1 VALRWRIRHKL
12 LLGLAVVASIIGL
25 LLTGTLLGLAAFNST
40 FKITDSKLIELH
52 DVETLKGAIRGL
64 RPDPNVV
71 HDWTEEDQKRVGEQ
85 IDKVR
90 LALTT
95 FSAHYQETIDR
106 GYGVD
111 RGRHGQTVVGDIQ
124 AKLDAFAQEI
134 AKGPPPTL
142 FRLPEPPTAVS
153 DDYHLRDKVN
163 DLMARAE
170 SLRESVYTDIYER
183 FRAARR
189 EHRHSLIIVITT
201 SVLGVLLMAGLLRF
215 FYTWVFHPIRD
226 LQQGVNRVARGDFSQ
241 PIVLNSQD
249 EMEELAAAFNDMT
262 SRLHAT
268 YRELA
273 QQVNERGKQL
283 VRSERLASLGYLA
296 AGVAH
301 EINNPLASIAFCAE
315 GLERRLSDLLSRVPR
330 EQETIVKYLKMIQE
344 EAFRCKHITQ
354 GLLEFSRVGEGER
367 QPTDLVEVVQSVLDM
382 VQHLRNCQGKRIVF
396 RPAIQPM
403 ALANKQEIK
412 QVVLNIVVN
421 ALDSMGDDGE
431 LTIDLD
437 ENGPSA
443 EMVFSDTGC
452 GMTPEILDKIFEPFF
467 TAKSSGKG
475 TGLGLSI
482 SQRIVS
488 QHGGEIE
495 ASSPGPGHGS
505 TFVVRLPLP
514 TRRADAPTLAKEVA
528 IGHAAA
534 A

>member
-12 LLGLAVVASIIGL
+12 LLGLGVVVGIIAL
-25 LLTGTLLGLAAFNST
+25 LLTGTLQGLAAFTST
-40 FKITDSKLIELH
+40 VRTADSRLVELH
-52 DVETLKGAIRGL
+52 DVDELKRQIDELRFQLDGGSALTDQTEKLSDQIRVVRSCLKNYEDRLRETIGRGFDEDKGEHETLLVKDL
-64 RPDPNVV
+64 RNDLA
-71 HDWTEEDQKRVGEQ
+71 TLETALE
-85 IDKVR
+85 R
-90 LALTT
+90 LRAQPMQ
-95 FSAHYQETIDR
+95 FKF
-106 GYGVD
+106 GVPP
-111 RGRHGQTVVGDIQ
+111 GR
-124 AKLDAFAQEI
+124 
-134 AKGPPPTL
+134 
-142 FRLPEPPTAVS
+142 
-153 DDYHLRDKVN
+153 LRDDEQVKQTFDWLDRRATELRRN
-163 DLMARAE
+163 IFDDLW
-170 SLRESVYTDIYER
+170 ER
-183 FRAARR
+183 FNLAKH
-189 EHRHSLIIVITT
+189 EHRRSMIVVITT
-201 SVLGVLLMAGLLRF
+201 SALGILLMAGLLRF

-241 PIVLNSQD
+241 PIVVNSQD

-262 SRLHAT
+262 ARLHST

-273 QQVNERGKQL
+273 QQVNERGRQL
-283 VRSERLASLGYLA
+283 VRSERMASLGYLA

-330 EQETIVKYLKMIQE
+330 EQETITKYLKMIQE

-354 GLLEFSRVGEGER
+354 GLLEFSRVGEGQR
-367 QPTDLVEVVQSVLDM
+367 QPTDLVEVVQSVLDI
-382 VQHLRNCQGKRIVF
+382 VQHLRNCQGKEIVF
-396 RPAIQPM
+396 RPSGRPV
-403 ALANKQEIK
+403 ALANPQEVK

-421 ALDSMGDDGE
+421 ALDSMDDGGV

-437 ENGPSA
+437 DSAPSA
-443 EMVFSDTGC
+443 EMTFTDTGC
-452 GMTPEILDKIFEPFF
+452 GMTPEVLDKIFEPFF

-495 ASSPGPGHGS
+495 ASSPGPGRGS

-514 TRRADAPTLAKEVA
+514 PTTAKEVA